1 MGIGGGIFL
10 IALGAIL
17 TFAVRANVSWIDVH
31 VVGWVLMLAGAAVLG
46 LTIYFWRQRRAR
58 RLRRRQRLARGPRH
72 PTFGSLRGQRLRR
85 LRQRRQR
92 WQRQR

>member
-58 RLRRRQRLARGPRH
+58 RELTLVEQARYAHDPNGPVTPEPPDVELPH
-72 PTFGSLRGQRLRR
+72 GPG
-85 LRQRRQR
+85 
-92 WQRQR
+92 

>member
-17 TFAVRANVSWIDVH
+17 AFAVHANLSWIDLH

-46 LTIYFWRQRRAR
+46 LTIYFWQQRRAR
-58 RLRRRQRLARGPRH
+58 RELTLVEQARLAHDSTGPVTPEPPDVELPH
-72 PTFGSLRGQRLRR
+72 GPG
-85 LRQRRQR
+85 
-92 WQRQR
+92 